1 MKKKLLKKKISLR
14 TNQRKSLEQLK
25 TCCCCPSLPVD
36 AERKQLAVSSFA
48 ARVLFHFLVFIL
60 SFENCARCFCQLL
73 CSRRTFENGR
83 NAFYSKSSSS
93 SSSSVFERQQ
103 IFPEF
108 KSVLFVAASENEKT
122 NTSERYG
129 RVVFRYYSR
138 WSSVG
143 VVFGGGVI
151 VFVCVLIMVSVAW
164 IVGAA
169 SRLLILASNSSVGRY
184 RAR

>member
-1 MKKKLLKKKISLR
+1 MKKKLVSKKNFSSERTTTQISLKN
-14 TNQRKSLEQLK
+14 TQTKVFPK
-25 TCCCCPSLPVD
+25 FCCCCLSLPVD

-129 RVVFRYYSR
+129 RVVFRVASSR

-143 VVFGGGVI
+143 FVFGGGFI
-151 VFVCVLIMVSVAW
+151 VFVCVLINNNKHGVRGVD
-164 IVGAA
+164 
-169 SRLLILASNSSVGRY
+169 SRRGFDC
-184 RAR
+184 

>member
-1 MKKKLLKKKISLR
+1 MKKSFSKKKNSPQNEPN
-14 TNQRKSLEQLK
+14 TNHSNNSKF
-25 TCCCCPSLPVD
+25 CCCCPSLPVD

-129 RVVFRYYSR
+129 RVVFRVASSR

-151 VFVCVLIMVSVAW
+151 VFVCVLINNNKHGVRGVD
-164 IVGAA
+164 
-169 SRLLILASNSSVGRY
+169 SRRGFDC
-184 RAR
+184 

>member
-1 MKKKLLKKKISLR
+1 
-14 TNQRKSLEQLK
+14 
-25 TCCCCPSLPVD
+25 
-36 AERKQLAVSSFA
+36 VSSFA

-83 NAFYSKSSSS
+83 NTFYSKSSSS

-103 IFPEF
+103 IFPEC

-129 RVVFRYYSR
+129 RVVFRVASSR

-151 VFVCVLIMVSVAW
+151 VFVCVLINNNKHGVRGVD
-164 IVGAA
+164 
-169 SRLLILASNSSVGRY
+169 SRRGFDC
-184 RAR
+184 